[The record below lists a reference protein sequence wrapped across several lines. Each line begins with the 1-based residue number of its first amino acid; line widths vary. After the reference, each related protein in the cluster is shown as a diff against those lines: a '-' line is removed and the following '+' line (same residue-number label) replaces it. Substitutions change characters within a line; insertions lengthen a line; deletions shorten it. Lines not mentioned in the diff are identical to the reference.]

1 VSATAVDSGAKPR
14 GSGADWRLVLHQARY
29 ELISFWCNPQSRFF
43 TLVFPIIFLVIFSAV
58 IHGTTTTPSGAKIKI
73 SVYYVPGIA
82 TLAIMA
88 ASFVNLAV
96 SIVTQRENGILKR
109 RRATPVPSWVL
120 IAGRAAVAVLVA
132 LVMVTA
138 IIVIGR
144 LAFGVPVP
152 GSRLPGVALASV
164 LGALTFCCL
173 AFALSAFIGTADA
186 AQPVL
191 QFVTLPLYFISGV
204 FIPDA
209 NNPRWLRD
217 VANVFPVRHLA
228 QAELRAFDP
237 GATAPGIAWGH
248 LLVLAIW
255 GVGSL
260 VVALR
265 FFRWAPR

>member
-1 VSATAVDSGAKPR
+1 MTTLAVRRR
-14 GSGADWRLVLHQARY
+14 GSRLVIHQARY
-29 ELISFWCNPQSRFF
+29 EAISFWRNPQSRFF
-43 TLVFPIIFLVIFSAV
+43 TLLFPIIFLVIFSTV
-58 IHGTTTTPSGAKIKI
+58 IGGTTTTATGAKIKV

-82 TLAIMA
+82 TLAIIA

-96 SIVTQRENGILKR
+96 SIVAQRESGILKR
-109 RRATPVPSWVL
+109 RRATPVSAWVL
-120 IAGRAAVAVLVA
+120 VAARSSVAIVVA

-152 GSRLPGVALASV
+152 TSKLPGVALASI
-164 LGALTFCCL
+164 LGAFTFCAL
-173 AFALSAFIGTADA
+173 AFAASGFIGTTDA
-186 AQPVL
+186 AQPIL

-217 VANVFPVRHLA
+217 IANVFPVRHLA

-237 GATAPGIAWGH
+237 RTAAPGIAWTHLAILAAWGIGA
-248 LLVLAIW
+248 LLVAT
-255 GVGSL
+255 
-260 VVALR
+260 R
-265 FFRWAPR
+265 RFRWTPH